1 MTAKPVEANCA
12 RNRAV
17 EGGRRCRPVSPFPT
31 ALCAGHDCAD
41 GGDDGKHLSKASSA
55 PGRPHVK

>member
-1 MTAKPVEANCA
+1 MMAKPMEANCA

-17 EGGRRCRPVSPFPT
+17 EGTALPASVSPLPT
-31 ALCAGHDCAD
+31 ALCAGGDSAD
-41 GGDDGKHLSKASSA
+41 GGDGGKHLPKASST